1 MMGSRYSLLVVK
13 VTTAAMTLD
22 MLKAMLMMTALLGAT
37 PVAAQRL
44 ENKVAVFAAL
54 DKVTARIS
62 KLEAPLGESVKFG
75 SLKLTPRV
83 CYSRPATEQP
93 KTSTFVEVDETMLS
107 GQEKRLFAGW
117 MFAESPGLHAVEH
130 PVFDIWL
137 TDCKQPVRPVP
148 QAAVSAKPG
157 QAPTAGAAQTTESD
171 EPLEPR
177 RRARR

>member
-1 MMGSRYSLLVVK
+1 MKSNLIKALLVGI
-13 VTTAAMTLD
+13 AA
-22 MLKAMLMMTALLGAT
+22 
-37 PVAAQRL
+37 VAAGPAQAQRI

-62 KLEAPLGESVKFG
+62 KLEAPLGETVKFG
-75 SLKLTPRV
+75 SLKLTTKV
-83 CYSRPATEQP
+83 CYSRSATEQP

-137 TDCKQPVRPVP
+137 TDCKQPVKPVP
-148 QAAVSAKPG
+148 QAAAVKPG
-157 QAPTAGAAQTTESD
+157 QVPATGGVIAPADGGEA
-171 EPLEPR
+171 PLEPR

>member
-1 MMGSRYSLLVVK
+1 MKSDVFK
-13 VTTAAMTLD
+13 VL
-22 MLKAMLMMTALLGAT
+22 LLGLAC
-37 PVAAQRL
+37 VAAVTPANAQRI

-62 KLEAPLGESVKFG
+62 KLETPLGETVKFG

-93 KTSTFVEVDETMLS
+93 KTSSFVEVDETMLS

-137 TDCKQPVRPVP
+137 TECKQPLKPVP
-148 QAAVSAKPG
+148 QAAAAATAKPG
-157 QAPTAGAAQTTESD
+157 QAPAAGGVAAPVDVGE
-171 EPLEPR
+171 EPVEPR

>member
-1 MMGSRYSLLVVK
+1 MKFDLLK
-13 VTTAAMTLD
+13 VLV
-22 MLKAMLMMTALLGAT
+22 LGLAT
-37 PVAAQRL
+37 VAAVTPADAQRI

-62 KLEAPLGESVKFG
+62 KLEAPLGETVKFG
-75 SLKLTPRV
+75 SLKLTPKV

-93 KTSTFVEVDETMLS
+93 KTSSFVEVDETMLS

-137 TDCKQPVRPVP
+137 TECKQPLKPVP
-148 QAAVSAKPG
+148 QAAAAVGAKPG
-157 QAPTAGAAQTTESD
+157 QVPAAGGVAPPIDGFE
-171 EPLEPR
+171 EPVEPR